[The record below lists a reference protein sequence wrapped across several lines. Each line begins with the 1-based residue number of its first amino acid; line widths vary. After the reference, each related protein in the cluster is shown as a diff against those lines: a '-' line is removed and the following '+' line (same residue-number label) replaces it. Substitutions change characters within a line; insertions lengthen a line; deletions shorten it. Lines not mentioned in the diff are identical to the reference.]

1 MYLKV
6 VRTLFCKVE
15 LITRIDTD
23 SIPEQKGAI
32 KNRSLSFGS

>member
-15 LITRIDTD
+15 LITRIDKKHPGHVQID
-23 SIPEQKGAI
+23 
-32 KNRSLSFGS
+32 LSY